1 MIYLTHFG
9 LQQAPFAL
17 TPNTAFYVD
26 LPAHQQA
33 LALLHTALAQ
43 GEGFIKITGEVGT
56 GKTLLCRKLLQD
68 APAHWALAYL
78 PDPNLSPAELRWAIA
93 LELGLKQSANIDAQ
107 QLAQLLQ
114 RQLLL
119 LASKQKQL
127 VLLIDEAQALP
138 DETLE
143 ALRLL
148 TNLETEQRKLLQV
161 VLFAQPELNQR
172 LAQTK
177 FRQLR
182 QRISFSFDLTV
193 QNRVQTNAY
202 LQTRLALA
210 GADRPLFS
218 ATALALLWHY
228 SRGIPRLINM
238 LAHKALLLA
247 YGRGLAQ
254 AGWYQLWLA
263 ARDTEDVEISGYFW
277 PCFSC
282 ALLLLVWG
290 LSVVLP

>member
-1 MIYLTHFG
+1 MMYLAHFG
-9 LQQAPFAL
+9 LQQVPFAL

-33 LALLHTALAQ
+33 LAVLHTALAQ
-43 GEGFIKITGEVGT
+43 GEGFLKITGEVGT
-56 GKTLLCRKLLQD
+56 GKTLLCRKLLQE
-68 APAHWALAYL
+68 APADWALAYL
-78 PDPNLSPAELRWAIA
+78 PDPHLSPAELRWAIA

-107 QLAQLLQ
+107 QLSQLLQ

-119 LASKQKQL
+119 LAAQQKQL

-161 VLFAQPELNQR
+161 VLFGQPELNQR
-172 LAQTK
+172 LAQSK

-193 QNRVQTNAY
+193 QNRAQTQAY
-202 LQTRLALA
+202 LSTRLALA
-210 GADRPLFS
+210 GAQRALFS
-218 ATALALLWHY
+218 TSASWLLWHY
-228 SRGIPRLINM
+228 SRGIPRLINI

-247 YGRGLAQ
+247 YGRGRRQ

-263 ARDTEDVEISGYFW
+263 ARDTEDVEMVSNYW
-277 PCFSC
+277 PWLCS
-282 ALLLLVWG
+282 ALLLLAWG
-290 LSVVLP
+290 LWGSLP

>member
-68 APAHWALAYL
+68 APVHWALAYL

-282 ALLLLVWG
+282 ALLLLGWG